1 MVMES
6 WTRAVGLGLTAAV
19 LVLYAGPAAA
29 NDQRASQDQIARLV
43 RDLGSDKFPQRERAT
58 RELVELGIA
67 TREALVAASNDPD
80 AEVRVRA
87 RAILATVSESDFRHR
102 LEAFSADIDGSRK
115 QTLPGWEQFAAQFGA
130 SQLARQLFVEMQ
142 RAEPELLAEYSKGT
156 KAAGDALDARC
167 HGLIQ
172 QIMQSQREG
181 MVSLGTMAS
190 LLFVGSAEG
199 VSVDE
204 QISMHLYPWIFY
216 QTGFRTNAHTG
227 LWSGMLKKLVGM
239 WVVKDASPGAT
250 NQNLLFA
257 ASLELKGEVL
267 GVSARV
273 LANPQ
278 SPANNRQM
286 AILMLGKFSGKESL
300 STIEKLLDDTSSCGI
315 VQANNPPRQVEV
327 QIRDVALAV
336 LVHLTGQN
344 LREYGFL
351 SAQHFPATLFQV
363 GTLTFTDPAQR
374 EAALKKWSQWRAEHP
389 DS

>member
-1 MVMES
+1 MVTES
-6 WTRAVGLGLTAAV
+6 WTRAAGLGLSALLMLQGVAAT
-19 LVLYAGPAAA
+19 A

-43 RDLGSDKFPQRERAT
+43 RDLGSDKFTQRERAT
-58 RELVELGIA
+58 RELIELGIA

-115 QTLPGWEQFAAQFGA
+115 QTLPGWEQFAAQLGA
-130 SQLARQLFVEMQ
+130 SQLSRQLFVEMQ

-156 KAAGDALDARC
+156 KAASDALEARC

-216 QTGFRTNAHTG
+216 QPGFRTNALAG
-227 LWSGMLKKLVGM
+227 LWSGTLKKLVGM

-250 NQNLLFA
+250 SQNLMFA
-257 ASLELKGEVL
+257 ASLELKAEVL
-267 GVSARV
+267 GVSTRV
-273 LANPQ
+273 LANPLN
-278 SPANNRQM
+278 PASTRQV
-286 AILMLGKFSGKESL
+286 AILMLGRFAGKESL
-300 STIEKLLDDTSSCGI
+300 PTIEKLLDDTSNCGI
-315 VQANNPPRQVEV
+315 VQANNRQIEV

-336 LVHLTGQN
+336 LVHLTGQK
-344 LREYGFL
+344 LRDYGFL
-351 SAQHFPATLFQV
+351 SAQHFPPTLFQV

-389 DS
+389 AS